1 MGLLLFALEIA
12 LTIGFWDGVLVAVVS
27 LQATAVA
34 YQAAPRWKALL
45 LTLPLPFTTI
55 ALALGRPIDASNV
68 LSLVV
73 LFGYTLSVQLLHGR
87 WRLPIVLAIVMS
99 VVGYSVT
106 GGLLARVVPETDVA
120 FWVSAVGMMV
130 LGLALRRVVPNG
142 TGVAYRTPLPLWQ
155 KLPVVFAVVAL
166 LVVIKN
172 SLEGFAT
179 LFPLLSTVGA
189 YEVRRDLW
197 LLVGTVPRLMCA
209 LVPLMV
215 VVRLAQPTFGLGFAL
230 VLGWAVF
237 VPILLFLTRKR

>member
-1 MGLLLFALEIA
+1 M
-12 LTIGFWDGVLVAVVS
+12 TIGFWDAVLVGVVS

-34 YQAAPRWKALL
+34 YVASPRWKALL

-55 ALALGRPIDASNV
+55 SLALGRPIDASNV

-87 WRLPIVLAIVMS
+87 WRLPIVLTIVLS

-106 GGLLARVVPETDVA
+106 GGLLARVVPETDGT
-120 FWVSAVGMMV
+120 FWISVVGIMA

-142 TGVAYRTPLPLWQ
+142 SGLTYRTPLPLWQ

-197 LLVGTVPRLMCA
+197 LLARTVPTLMCA
-209 LVPLMV
+209 LIPLMV
-215 VVRLAQPTFGLGFAL
+215 VVRLTQPTMGLGFAL
-230 VLGWAVF
+230 MLGWLVF
-237 VPILLFLTRKR
+237 VPILLLLMQKR